1 MKMCFVVEYFPKF
14 NYVRMVHPAD
24 KIKWTNMSDLTA
36 QRTAYRITDRKQH
49 AFRENILFW
58 LTGQALRESRQKQE
72 LFYITN

>member
-49 AFRENILFW
+49 AFR
-58 LTGQALRESRQKQE
+58 S
-72 LFYITN
+72 